1 MEMGMRLFCL
11 RIHPR
16 HLSFLLTLINW
27 LSLLV
32 CIQGCMSMRRV
43 GMSMHIAGQ
52 DGTRDS
58 SEAEIDSN
66 LLIIYFVRVLPVV
79 CQLLLKSILIRYQ

>member
-1 MEMGMRLFCL
+1 
-11 RIHPR
+11 
-16 HLSFLLTLINW
+16 
-27 LSLLV
+27 
-32 CIQGCMSMRRV
+32 
-43 GMSMHIAGQ
+43 MSMHIAGQ

-66 LLIIYFVRVLPVV
+66 LLIIYFVRVLPVE